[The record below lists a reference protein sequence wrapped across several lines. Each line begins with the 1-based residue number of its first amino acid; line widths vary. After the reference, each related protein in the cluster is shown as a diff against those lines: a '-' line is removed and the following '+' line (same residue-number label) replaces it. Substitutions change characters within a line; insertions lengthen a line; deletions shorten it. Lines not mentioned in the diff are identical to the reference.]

1 MEKETRMVP
10 DMSNDKPTRA
20 TAAQLASRKIKALS
34 KRTRHSHSLT
44 VPSTTSSSP
53 FNTIHPNVVSST
65 SASQLGNG
73 LFGQSQSFPGAGSVN
88 GDQAVA
94 FGSGNPPSAFDFS
107 APVNSS
113 SSFSNPFANTNTN
126 GGQANQTF
134 DGFRGN
140 MFNVPAPVS
149 DNKSMTAP
157 SSGGLFGSQP
167 QTNTGTPLFGG
178 LGGNQPA
185 VSSAA
190 APSTSS
196 LFGTS
201 VTKPAVSSALAT
213 PTSSLFGTSVTQT
226 AEPGST
232 PFRSSLSSRASL
244 FGADDMEI
252 SSARSSPFANSPLN
266 STSPSKQLFGNGKN
280 EQKSPSSGPS
290 SSSPLFS
297 TKGAS
302 STATGIGG
310 NSLFSRISK
319 PEASQ
324 VGPVTTTQSNPF
336 TSIMPSS
343 GASQPQ
349 TSNNPFAQKPA
360 SIEAQSTTQTTRANP
375 FDNSLAQSS
384 SQVTADE
391 PRPTKT
397 SDPIPS
403 ITQSSQTS
411 VLKPAKP
418 TSSHLEEPKPTGGMM
433 PKPNFGGHRPPALPS
448 DLSPDLSKEVSSAYN
463 VRMLNEC
470 FKQRIMRL
478 DPSTQDFDNTI
489 LFYLRFR
496 DSLGAPVGGMFT
508 SKSVK
513 RKTREEEADHC
524 EIDNLS
530 RKKPKPNESSVA
542 DKFSSPDQNKEV
554 PATSVAS
561 ISNAQG
567 NHKTPK
573 SNKRKADDEDPA
585 GDVDPPSRKRVEAY
599 KSMTASIFASSFLG
613 SKTPSAR
620 GESSKVV
627 ETRSDDSKGIP
638 TKTQPASPLKSA
650 SQPPSFFSHSSTE
663 VSSKHTVPPSCVS
676 DKTSLSPPKFVVDAP
691 KTGTGKPLDFYPQFK
706 QKAEA
711 DAVKEKAKRKAEEFD
726 SDEGDEAE
734 WERKDAE
741 AQAKKREK
749 IENGTKKR
757 TKYVSGKGFVFD
769 DSADETVADTK
780 AADRLSTS
788 ADLKRKMNPS
798 IFQNSLEQSAVDPK
812 NPFSHLSSTNSE
824 ADAEGDTTDEDGS
837 EANVK
842 ESDSGNHIESNGKAD
857 PSEDRA
863 NTPLQ
868 ISTPTGGRSLF
879 DRLQYDRDGKP
890 KRQVP
895 PEEKKEAPDAMS
907 FLNTSKFSSFNAPG
921 SASSSIFN
929 SSAHNSLNGKSAG
942 QDNLAMSTS
951 DAKSVSSTSVNSTT
965 AVFGPSAPALG
976 SSGSLFGSSQNTLPG
991 SASDKTWKISSP
1003 IKFGTNPTESR
1014 TSTPPKGDTASG
1026 SSKPSP
1032 SIFGGSAGSTAPQ
1045 TASVAQTTGTRSQ
1058 QPSIGFL
1065 FGGPSQPAVA
1075 RLVANSTAP
1084 SRSSTPGITSDTGA
1098 DDSAD
1103 GEPTVPDPQLDLT
1116 RGGTGEEDEEVIFEA
1131 RARALKLVSESW
1143 ESQGIG
1149 LLRILKH
1156 KTTSRSRVLLR
1167 AQPSGKVVLN
1177 AALMREIKYT
1187 LTGSAVQ
1194 FLVPHSDDAPERWAV
1209 RVKKEEVERLMTSIE
1224 TSKV

>member
-1 MEKETRMVP
+1 M
-10 DMSNDKPTRA
+10 
-20 TAAQLASRKIKALS
+20 
-34 KRTRHSHSLT
+34 
-44 VPSTTSSSP
+44 
-53 FNTIHPNVVSST
+53 
-65 SASQLGNG
+65 
-73 LFGQSQSFPGAGSVN
+73 
-88 GDQAVA
+88 
-94 FGSGNPPSAFDFS
+94 
-107 APVNSS
+107 
-113 SSFSNPFANTNTN
+113 
-126 GGQANQTF
+126 
-134 DGFRGN
+134 
-140 MFNVPAPVS
+140 
-149 DNKSMTAP
+149 
-157 SSGGLFGSQP
+157 
-167 QTNTGTPLFGG
+167 
-178 LGGNQPA
+178 
-185 VSSAA
+185 
-190 APSTSS
+190 
-196 LFGTS
+196 
-201 VTKPAVSSALAT
+201 
-213 PTSSLFGTSVTQT
+213 
-226 AEPGST
+226 
-232 PFRSSLSSRASL
+232 
-244 FGADDMEI
+244 
-252 SSARSSPFANSPLN
+252 
-266 STSPSKQLFGNGKN
+266 
-280 EQKSPSSGPS
+280 
-290 SSSPLFS
+290 
-297 TKGAS
+297 
-302 STATGIGG
+302 
-310 NSLFSRISK
+310 
-319 PEASQ
+319 
-324 VGPVTTTQSNPF
+324 
-336 TSIMPSS
+336 
-343 GASQPQ
+343 
-349 TSNNPFAQKPA
+349 
-360 SIEAQSTTQTTRANP
+360 
-375 FDNSLAQSS
+375 
-384 SQVTADE
+384 
-391 PRPTKT
+391 
-397 SDPIPS
+397 
-403 ITQSSQTS
+403 TQSSQTS

-433 PKPNFGGHRPPALPS
+433 PKPIFGDHRPPALPS
-448 DLSPDLSKEVSSAYN
+448 NLSPDLSKEVSSVYN

-470 FKQRIMRL
+470 FKQRIVHL

-496 DSLGAPVGGMFT
+496 DSLGAPVGGMLT

-513 RKTREEEADHC
+513 RKTREDEADHC
-524 EIDNLS
+524 EIDSLS
-530 RKKPKPNESSVA
+530 RKKSKPNESSVA
-542 DKFSSPDQNKEV
+542 DKFSSQDQNKEV
-554 PATSVAS
+554 PATSVVN
-561 ISNAQG
+561 ISNTQK
-567 NHKTPK
+567 NHKPPE
-573 SNKRKADDEDPA
+573 SNKRKAHDTEPA
-585 GDVDPPSRKRVEAY
+585 GDVDPPPRKRVEADR
-599 KSMTASIFASSFLG
+599 SMTASIFASSFLG
-613 SKTPSAR
+613 SKTPNAQ

-627 ETRSDDSKGIP
+627 KARSDDSKGIP
-638 TKTQPASPLKSA
+638 TKTQPASPLKPA
-650 SQPPSFFSHSSTE
+650 SQPASFFSRSGTE
-663 VSSKHTVPPSCVS
+663 VGGEHTVPPSCVS

-691 KTGTGKPLDFYPQFK
+691 KTGTGKPLDFFSQFK

-711 DAVKEKAKRKAEEFD
+711 DVVKEKAKRKAEEFD

-734 WERKDAE
+734 WERKNAE

-788 ADLKRKMNPS
+788 ADLKRKINPS
-798 IFQNSLEQSAVDPK
+798 IFQNSQEQSAVDPK

-824 ADAEGDTTDEDGS
+824 ADAEGDTTDE

-842 ESDSGNHIESNGKAD
+842 ESDSGNRIESNGKAD

-895 PEEKKEAPDAMS
+895 PEEKKEAADAMS

-1058 QPSIGFL
+1058 QSSIGFL
-1065 FGGPSQPAVA
+1065 FGGPAQPAVA

-1103 GEPTVPDPQLDLT
+1103 GEPAEADPQLDLT

-1143 ESQGIG
+1143 ESQGVG

-1156 KTTSRSRVLLR
+1156 KTTSRSRILLR

-1194 FLVPHSDDAPERWAV
+1194 FLVPHSDDPPERWAV

>member
-1 MEKETRMVP
+1 MEKETRMVSE
-10 DMSNDKPTRA
+10 MSNDKPTRA

-44 VPSTTSSSP
+44 LPSTTSSSP

-88 GDQAVA
+88 GNQAIA

-113 SSFSNPFANTNTN
+113 SSFSNPFANTN

-149 DNKSMTAP
+149 DNKSQSAMTAP

-213 PTSSLFGTSVTQT
+213 PTNSLFGTSVTQT
-226 AEPGST
+226 AEPVST
-232 PFRSSLSSRASL
+232 PYRSTASLSSRASL

-297 TKGAS
+297 TKGDS

-310 NSLFSRISK
+310 IFSRISK

-360 SIEAQSTTQTTRANP
+360 SIEAESTTQTTRVNP
-375 FDNSLAQSS
+375 FGSSLAQSS

-403 ITQSSQTS
+403 MTQSSQPS
-411 VLKPAKP
+411 VLKPAEP
-418 TSSHLEEPKPTGGMM
+418 TSSHLEEPKPTGGMT
-433 PKPNFGGHRPPALPS
+433 PKPNFGDHRPPALPS
-448 DLSPDLSKEVSSAYN
+448 DLSPDLSKEVSSVYN

-470 FKQRIMRL
+470 FKQRILLL

-496 DSLGAPVGGMFT
+496 DSMGAPVGGMFT

-513 RKTREEEADHC
+513 RKTREDEADHC
-524 EIDNLS
+524 EIDSLS
-530 RKKPKPNESSVA
+530 RKKSKPNESSVA

-567 NHKTPK
+567 NHKTPG
-573 SNKRKADDEDPA
+573 SNKRKVHDADPA
-585 GDVDPPSRKRVEAY
+585 GDVDSPPRKRTEAY
-599 KSMTASIFASSFLG
+599 RSMTASIFASSFLG
-613 SKTPSAR
+613 SKTPSAQ
-620 GESSKVV
+620 GESSKDVDA
-627 ETRSDDSKGIP
+627 RSDDSKGIP

-663 VSSKHTVPPSCVS
+663 VSSKHPVPPSCVS
-676 DKTSLSPPKFVVDAP
+676 DRTSLSPPKLVVDAP
-691 KTGTGKPLDFYPQFK
+691 KTGTGKPLDFLSQFR

-711 DAVKEKAKRKAEEFD
+711 DTVKEKAKRKAEEFD
-726 SDEGDEAE
+726 SDEDDEAE

-749 IENGTKKR
+749 IENGAKKR
-757 TKYVSGKGFVFD
+757 AKFVSGKGFVFD

-780 AADRLSTS
+780 AADKLSTS
-788 ADLKRKMNPS
+788 ADLKRKTNLS
-798 IFQNSLEQSAVDPK
+798 IFQNSQEQSAVDPK

-837 EANVK
+837 EVNVK
-842 ESDSGNHIESNGKAD
+842 ESDSGNRIESNGKAD
-857 PSEDRA
+857 PSEDGA

-929 SSAHNSLNGKSAG
+929 SSAHDSLNGKSAG
-942 QDNLAMSTS
+942 QGNLAMSTS

-991 SASDKTWKISSP
+991 SASDKTWNFIS
-1003 IKFGTNPTESR
+1003 
-1014 TSTPPKGDTASG
+1014 
-1026 SSKPSP
+1026 
-1032 SIFGGSAGSTAPQ
+1032 
-1045 TASVAQTTGTRSQ
+1045 
-1058 QPSIGFL
+1058 
-1065 FGGPSQPAVA
+1065 
-1075 RLVANSTAP
+1075 
-1084 SRSSTPGITSDTGA
+1084 
-1098 DDSAD
+1098 
-1103 GEPTVPDPQLDLT
+1103 
-1116 RGGTGEEDEEVIFEA
+1116 
-1131 RARALKLVSESW
+1131 
-1143 ESQGIG
+1143 
-1149 LLRILKH
+1149 H
-1156 KTTSRSRVLLR
+1156 
-1167 AQPSGKVVLN
+1167 
-1177 AALMREIKYT
+1177 
-1187 LTGSAVQ
+1187 
-1194 FLVPHSDDAPERWAV
+1194 
-1209 RVKKEEVERLMTSIE
+1209 
-1224 TSKV
+1224 